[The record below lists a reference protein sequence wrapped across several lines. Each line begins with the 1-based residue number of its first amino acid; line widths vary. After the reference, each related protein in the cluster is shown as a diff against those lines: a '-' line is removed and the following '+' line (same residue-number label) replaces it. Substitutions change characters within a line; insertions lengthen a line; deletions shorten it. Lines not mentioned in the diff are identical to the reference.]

1 MTNPTLKV
9 GLLGAS
15 LGTGNRGVSALGASV
30 IKLAAEAV
38 PGTETSLF
46 IGERDSKPFTLRVN
60 GQDRRVP
67 VVNYRQS
74 PKAPL
79 PRQLWWILLMSL
91 AYRCLPISSIRNGIA
106 RSTPWIDAARQ
117 CAMIAEIRG
126 GDSFSDIY
134 GLYRF
139 VLGSL
144 PVLSVILI
152 RGRVTLLP
160 QTYGP
165 YKSAASRML
174 ARYILRRA
182 DVILSRDRE
191 GMKVVEELIGKT
203 ERSVFCPDVAFSL
216 ESILPKD
223 PKIRPALPTA
233 RRECLIGINVNG
245 LMYNGGYTRS
255 NMFGLK
261 LDYPA
266 FLDALVAK
274 LLANP
279 DNRVLLVPHTF
290 AATGRVE
297 SDPDGCAAVMR
308 AVPAEFKSRVHIVEA
323 EYDQNEIKGVVGLCD
338 FFVGSRMHACV
349 AALSQGIPAVGVAYS
364 KKFRGVFE
372 SVGAENWVVDGRDVE
387 VDEAVRRVLELF
399 RRKDELK
406 VELVKGVAAARER
419 HREIFQ
425 RLLVSGTR

>member
-1 MTNPTLKV
+1 
-9 GLLGAS
+9 
-15 LGTGNRGVSALGASV
+15 V

-46 IGERDSKPFTLRVN
+46 IGERESKPFSLRVN
-60 GQDRRVP
+60 GVDCRVP
-67 VVNYRQS
+67 VVNYRMS

-79 PRQLWWILLMSL
+79 SRQLWWILLLSL
-91 AYRCLPISSIRNGIA
+91 VYRCVPISALRNAIA
-106 RSTPWIDAARQ
+106 RSTPWIEAARQ
-117 CAMIAEIRG
+117 CAVVAEIRG

-144 PVLSVILI
+144 PILSMILI
-152 RGRVTLLP
+152 RGRITLLP

-174 ARYILRRA
+174 ARFILRRA
-182 DVILSRDRE
+182 DLILSRDKE
-191 GMKVVEELIGKT
+191 GMKMIEELIGKT
-203 ERSVFCPDVAFSL
+203 ERNLFCPDVAFSL

-223 PKIRPALPTA
+223 PRIRPALPSN

-279 DNRVLLVPHTF
+279 ENRVLLVPHTF

-297 SDPDGCAAVMR
+297 SDPDGCAAVLR
-308 AVPAEFKSRVHIVEA
+308 AVPAEFKSRIHIVEA

-338 FFVGSRMHACV
+338 FFVGSRMHACI
-349 AALSQGIPAVGVAYS
+349 AALSQGIPAVGIAYS

-387 VDEAVRRVLELF
+387 IEEAVRRVLELF
-399 RRKDELK
+399 RKKDELK
-406 VELVKGVAAARER
+406 LELVRGVAAARER
-419 HREIFQ
+419 HREIF
-425 RLLVSGTR
+425 RKLLSPSTRSASIRK